1 MYSTTTVSDSDSV
14 IDNSSSEEA
23 PPPVLLKRHVPARQ
37 LRAYSRSPDQL
48 KRFSFQREF
57 AAQKKT
63 LQSASN
69 AQRVPVASSGAVKNI
84 AAKFAESD
92 NFDEDFGQ
100 LNIGQKEQK
109 LEGIRRTQS
118 TRIQVRESLK
128 AKCA

>member
-100 LNIGQKEQK
+100 LNIGQKEHK